1 MALGNPAKP
10 ETRGSPMQST
20 NKRPSPRELR
30 AMAYA
35 IADEA
40 ETRVKAIQAR
50 NPRLSFR
57 DALNK
62 ALADMGGI

>member
-1 MALGNPAKP
+1 
-10 ETRGSPMQST
+10 
-20 NKRPSPRELR
+20 
-30 AMAYA
+30 MAYA

-57 DALNK
+57 DALNQ

>member
-1 MALGNPAKP
+1 
-10 ETRGSPMQST
+10 MQST

-62 ALADMGGI
+62 ALADMAKA

>member
-1 MALGNPAKP
+1 
-10 ETRGSPMQST
+10 MQST
-20 NKRPSPRELR
+20 NKRPSPRQLR

-57 DALNK
+57 DALNQ

>member
-1 MALGNPAKP
+1 
-10 ETRGSPMQST
+10 MQST
-20 NKRPSPRELR
+20 NKRPSKRELR

-40 ETRVKAIQAR
+40 ETRAKAIQAR
-50 NPRLSFR
+50 NPRLLFI
-57 DALNK
+57 DALNQ

>member
-1 MALGNPAKP
+1 MAQNRQGRRDK
-10 ETRGSPMQST
+10 
-20 NKRPSPRELR
+20 RELR

-40 ETRVKAIQAR
+40 ETRAAAIQAR
-50 NPRLSFR
+50 DPRLSFT
-57 DALNK
+57 DALNQ

>member
-1 MALGNPAKP
+1 MAQNRQGRRSK
-10 ETRGSPMQST
+10 
-20 NKRPSPRELR
+20 RELR

-40 ETRVKAIQAR
+40 GTRALAIQAR

-57 DALNK
+57 AALNK

>member
-1 MALGNPAKP
+1 
-10 ETRGSPMQST
+10 MQST
-20 NKRPSPRELR
+20 NKRHSKRELR

-40 ETRVKAIQAR
+40 GTRALAIQAR

-57 DALNK
+57 AALNQ
-62 ALADMGGI
+62 ALADMARL